1 MAEVPAHP
9 QTLDGSAVL
18 HQMCGFNWAAW
29 RGSSAAER
37 TAALEQFAAMFHVW
51 EVGSNSAH
59 PNQSAAFA
67 QLGHKGDLLFVHHR
81 DTLEDLAAVQRNLA
95 RSALGAFLESRH
107 SYVSLVELGLYD
119 SSLKIYQQL
128 ADEGIEAYTD
138 EWQARVT
145 ETLQRQAAA
154 MAPRLYPAIPDAKY
168 LCFYPMDKK
177 RGEQINWYTAPIEE
191 RVRMMH
197 DHGAIGRRFAG
208 RVRQIISGSIG
219 FDDWEWGVDLYAD
232 DPAVFKQLVYEMR
245 FDAASAAYGAFGQ
258 FHVGVRLHATGLADW
273 LSIELDP
280 VLPSL

>member
-1 MAEVPAHP
+1 MPEVPAHP

-18 HQMCGFNWAAW
+18 HQMCGFDWAAW
-29 RGSSAAER
+29 RRAPETDRALALQQF
-37 TAALEQFAAMFHVW
+37 TALFQAW
-51 EVGSNSAH
+51 EAGTGTAH
-59 PNQSAAFA
+59 PNQSAVFA
-67 QLGHKGDLLFVHHR
+67 QLGHKGDLLLVHHR
-81 DTLEDLAAVQRNLA
+81 DTLGDLAAVQRDVA
-95 RSALGAFLESRH
+95 RTALGAYLQTRH

-128 ADEGIEAYTD
+128 ADEGIEAYSD

-177 RGEQINWYTAPIEE
+177 RGEQVNWYTAPIEE

-258 FHVGVRLHATGLADW
+258 FHVGVRLHAARLAEW
-273 LSIELDP
+273 LS
-280 VLPSL
+280 V

>member
-1 MAEVPAHP
+1 MPEVPAHP

-18 HQMCGFNWAAW
+18 HQMCGFDWAAW
-29 RGSSAAER
+29 RRSSPSDRAEAVSEF
-37 TAALEQFAAMFHVW
+37 TALFQPLEA
-51 EVGSNSAH
+51 GTGTAH
-59 PNQSAAFA
+59 PNQSALFA
-67 QLGHKGDLLFVHHR
+67 QLGHKGDLLLVHHR
-81 DTLEDLAAVQRNLA
+81 DTLEDLATIQRDLA
-95 RSALGAFLESRH
+95 RTALGAFLQARH

-128 ADEGIEAYTD
+128 ADEGIEAYT
-138 EWQARVT
+138 EQWQARVN
-145 ETLQRQAAA
+145 ETMARQAA

-177 RGEQINWYTAPIEE
+177 RGEQVNWYTAPIEA

-245 FDAASAAYGAFGQ
+245 FDAASAAYGSFGQ
-258 FHVGVRLHATGLADW
+258 FHIAVRLPAANVADW
-273 LSIELDP
+273 LSL
-280 VLPSL
+280 